1 MRCGGQRRE
10 RGDSLSWR
18 ATRRTDHS
26 LNALPTQCAPGS
38 YVVPAVAWPAQA
50 LFVTEAGMNSSQA
63 RLDLALQHLDLE
75 AQGGVGEYPPG
86 GEAVG
91 AVSVLG
97 GGCDHR
103 HLTLLHRH
111 HAEVPAPRQSAQTRL
126 SRPLQSRYGAAAPQ
140 PTAAG
145 AGRAVHHAG
154 MTWPMPMVNTKASC
168 PGSFVDQNFFCKSES
183 AVGKS

>member
-1 MRCGGQRRE
+1 MASMHYLATSCYGVGACGP
-10 RGDSLSWR
+10 DR
-18 ATRRTDHS
+18 A
-26 LNALPTQCAPGS
+26 C
-38 YVVPAVAWPAQA
+38 
-50 LFVTEAGMNSSQA
+50 MNSSQKLTHLRPA
-63 RLDLALQHLDLE
+63 QLGGSAWLALQHLDLE

-111 HAEVPAPRQSAQTRL
+111 HAEVPAQHSLQAQPAVAEPLR
-126 SRPLQSRYGAAAPQ
+126 SRCATAKSRGVRC
-140 PTAAG
+140 G
-145 AGRAVHHAG
+145 AGWVVHHAG

>member
-1 MRCGGQRRE
+1 MASMYYLATSIYGVAAWS
-10 RGDSLSWR
+10 GDSVQSRHEFITL
-18 ATRRTDHS
+18 AG
-26 LNALPTQCAPGS
+26 CGS
-38 YVVPAVAWPAQA
+38 AWLA
-50 LFVTEAGMNSSQA
+50 
-63 RLDLALQHLDLE
+63 LALQHLDLE

-111 HAEVPAPRQSAQTRL
+111 HTEVPAPQHPHETRL
-126 SRPLQSRYGAAAPQ
+126 SRRLQSRYGAAAPQ